1 MRSDSD
7 SANTL
12 SEAGAKKLAD
22 KLTGY
27 ISYLNREQ
35 DPTQFAQPIMIEV
48 PVIMSH
54 IEEPDMRQEVFAAK
68 PDKEAEKTKKIDM
81 KQQLEMIK
89 ILKQRLRETQKQ
101 SKAALKTNQARCK
114 TIKNRQEKAKCM
126 EETKR
131 ELEAK
136 IKETVDNIKAEIAE
150 LSQTELTGK
159 TESKAQQLRLKQMKA
174 KITAL
179 RESLLQE
186 VMLVEKC
193 KHLKLA

>member
-1 MRSDSD
+1 MQSDT
-7 SANTL
+7 NIL

-22 KLTGY
+22 KLSGY

-35 DPTQFAQPIMIEV
+35 DPTQFSQPIMIEV

-54 IEEPDMRQEVFAAK
+54 IEDSDMRQEVFTTK
-68 PDKEAEKTKKIDM
+68 PDKETEKTKKAEL
-81 KQQLEMIK
+81 KQQLDTIK
-89 ILKQRLRETQKQ
+89 NLKQRLKETQKR
-101 SKAALKTNQARCK
+101 SKEALKTSQVRCK

-131 ELEAK
+131 EIEAE
-136 IKETVDNIKAEIAE
+136 IKETVDTIKAEIAE
-150 LSQTELTGK
+150 LTQTELTGK